1 MLGLSATHI
10 RYLDNQRD
18 MADELF
24 DGCIASKM
32 TLGQAIGRGI
42 LPTSKYV
49 VSLYS
54 YREELERYRRYMT
67 DPHGK
72 HLVFCANQEYRS
84 GGRCLRR
91 TANCR

>member
-32 TLGQAIGRGI
+32 TLGEAIGRGI
-42 LPTSKYV
+42 LPTPKHV
-49 VSLYS
+49 VP
-54 YREELERYRRYMT
+54 RGKADCGADAAAERHRYALAERAGAAAE
-67 DPHGK
+67 PN
-72 HLVFCANQEYRS
+72 V
-84 GGRCLRR
+84 
-91 TANCR
+91 